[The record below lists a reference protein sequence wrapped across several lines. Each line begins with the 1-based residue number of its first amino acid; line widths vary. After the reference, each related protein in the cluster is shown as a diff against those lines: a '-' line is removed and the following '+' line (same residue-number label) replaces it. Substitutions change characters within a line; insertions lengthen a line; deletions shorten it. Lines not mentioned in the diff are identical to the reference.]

1 MSSLTNIYDNDVE
14 CENSANIFAIQCEE
28 GTIRINWAQ
37 GRGKNITQKKPGPQC
52 HDAMLDQIIPAGNH
66 VSGFS
71 DCTKKPFSFLF
82 MSFYVTLNQKQTYIT
97 QHLGCRI
104 TG

>member
-28 GTIRINWAQ
+28 GTVRINWAQ

-66 VSGFS
+66 VSGLS
-71 DCTKKPFSFLF
+71 DCT
-82 MSFYVTLNQKQTYIT
+82 
-97 QHLGCRI
+97 
-104 TG
+104 